1 MGAFVISPLPPLL
14 LESWQ
19 TAGPLC
25 SADITPL
32 PRYYGPLRHPLVF
45 HRFRDGTRRVSPVA
59 QHALVTVLPLLPRRS
74 VSPHQSVCDDPCC
87 LRPEAGGSAS
97 RSIVFRGHLWV
108 YLRCGPV
115 TRSPSQ
121 GWLCQSASSVSF
133 PPRMRP
139 KLRGPD
145 YYPGETYLPL
155 NMSAFLGRT
164 VSSQSKTHQWQ
175 CILKSS
181 LTAGSN
187 FSVALNGQTGGTSS

>member
-1 MGAFVISPLPPLL
+1 MANSRAPSLRGHYSTSSLLRAPPPPSRLPPISQCFWLYGFRLRRLL
-14 LESWQ
+14 
-19 TAGPLC
+19 
-25 SADITPL
+25 
-32 PRYYGPLRHPLVF
+32 
-45 HRFRDGTRRVSPVA
+45 DGTRRVSPVA
-59 QHALVTVLPLLPRRS
+59 QHILVTVLPLLPRRS

-115 TRSPSQ
+115 TRSPSR

-155 NMSAFLGRT
+155 NMSAFLGHTLGRGLAPCSVGSAYPLLP
-164 VSSQSKTHQWQ
+164 VSSGSA
-175 CILKSS
+175 S
-181 LTAGSN
+181 LAKP
-187 FSVALNGQTGGTSS
+187 